1 MPITSTPQPDIQPE
15 VFEIDSNINR
25 LVRRFELLVYVNPLN
40 IAQEQKAFFN
50 AKFNINPQFKYRKT
64 GFDTF
69 KLVRLLYSNRV
80 DKLKD
85 NVLRSFYENLIYEYS
100 GLIRCID
107 AIGQP
112 NKQFYYNSLR
122 FFNTPPEK
130 MVQNANFILHFENE
144 ALTGSMYEKNI
155 PTEKAIESFKTYG
168 SQYGFDFKVKASGSI
183 SAAAMVVNKDRS
195 LLLKKNHRFS
205 EHELQ
210 VLFHHEIGI
219 HLVTTFNAL
228 NQPLYIFKNG
238 FPGNVETQEG
248 LAVFSEYLSGNLT
261 LERLKELA
269 YRVIAVDTLAKGFN
283 FKETFDLLYSQY
295 RLPKE
300 KAFTICLRVHRGGGF
315 TKDALYL
322 SGLKQVYNLYK
333 NNQSLDN
340 MLMGKCS
347 LSYAEEIAY
356 MQQLG
361 LCNMPK
367 YLPISFSGNKN
378 QDEKLAFILNNLK

>member
-1 MPITSTPQPDIQPE
+1 MLINTEKKSELQPE
-15 VFEIDSNINR
+15 LFEIDANINR
-25 LVRRFELLVYVNPLN
+25 LVRKFELLVYVNPLN
-40 IAQEQKAFFN
+40 IEQEKKAFFN

-85 NVLRSFYENLIYEYS
+85 SVFRSFYENIIYEYS

-144 ALTGSMYEKNI
+144 ILSGHAFEKNI
-155 PTEKAIESFKTYG
+155 STEKALDIFKTYG
-168 SQYGFDFKVKASGSI
+168 KQYGFEFNVKASGSI
-183 SAAAMVVNKDRS
+183 SAAAMVVNKDKT

-210 VLFHHEIGI
+210 VLCHHEIGV

-228 NQPLYIFKNG
+228 NQPLHIFKNG

-248 LAVFSEYLSGNLT
+248 LAVLSEYLSGNLT
-261 LERLKELA
+261 LTRLKELA
-269 YRVIAVDTLAKGFN
+269 YRVIAVDTLAKGFS
-283 FKETFDLLYSQY
+283 FKETFDLLYTQY

-322 SGLKQVYNLYK
+322 SGLKKVYNKFK
-333 NNQSLDN
+333 NNKSLDP

-347 LSYAEEIAY
+347 LAYAEQIEY
-356 MQQLG
+356 MQQMG
-361 LCNMPK
+361 LCNAPK
-367 YLPISFSGNKN
+367 YLPISFSENKN
-378 QDEKLAFILNNLK
+378 KDEKLAFILNNLK